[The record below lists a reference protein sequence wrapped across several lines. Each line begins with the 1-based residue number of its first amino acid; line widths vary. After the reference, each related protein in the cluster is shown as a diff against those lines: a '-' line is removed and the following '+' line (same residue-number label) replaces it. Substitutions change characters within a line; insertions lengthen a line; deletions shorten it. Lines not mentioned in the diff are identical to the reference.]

1 MPGPRPGWI
10 SRSAIGF
17 PPVVCP
23 GSIAG
28 NAQTTSGGSIA
39 MARIPYA
46 DPEASENRE
55 AAAHIVASRKKLGHL
70 HRMLLNSPPIARG
83 WIELYDAVRWKT
95 ELPGKLR
102 ELAMC
107 QVAAINGAEYEWAAH
122 APIALQ
128 EGATQAQL
136 DALPGWGGKA
146 SLFDAAESAALALC
160 DAMTKHVHVPDDVF
174 AKAKAALPQREVL
187 ELVVV

>member
-46 DPEASENRE
+46 DPEAPENRD
-55 AAAHIVASRKKLGHL
+55 AAAYIVASRKKLGHL
-70 HRMLLNSPPIARG
+70 HRMLLNSPPVAKG
-83 WIELYDAVRWKT
+83 WIDLYDAVRWKT
-95 ELPGKLR
+95 ELSGKLR

-107 QVAAINGAEYEWAAH
+107 QVAAINGAQYEWAAH
-122 APIALQ
+122 APIALK

-136 DALPGWGGKA
+136 DALPDSASQHSLSESAGPA
-146 SLFDAAESAALALC
+146 SLASG
-160 DAMTKHVHVPDDVF
+160 DAMT
-174 AKAKAALPQREVL
+174 R
-187 ELVVV
+187 